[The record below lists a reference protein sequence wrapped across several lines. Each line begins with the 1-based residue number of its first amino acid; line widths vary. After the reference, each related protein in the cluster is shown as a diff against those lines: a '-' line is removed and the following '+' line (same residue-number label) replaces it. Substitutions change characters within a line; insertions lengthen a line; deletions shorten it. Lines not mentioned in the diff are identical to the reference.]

1 LEANLCCHA
10 SSPSVVMPC
19 PPSVVMPTHPVVILA
34 KAGIS
39 LHGNILGRNGLLL
52 SQE

>member
-1 LEANLCCHA
+1 LTAILCCRA
-10 SSPSVVMPC
+10 VSPSI
-19 PPSVVMPTHPVVILA
+19 VILA

-39 LHGNILGRNGLLL
+39 LNGNNIGRNGLLL